1 MRDCEQFSEG
11 SRPRCICEGTAN
23 LPLYKINAYREQ
35 WGLAPLTEDQVTPYV
50 STPKLSD
57 PASQPRAEMPE
68 PATQR
73 PARLRR
79 PRATTAGGG
88 KPGGCGGCG
97 GSKRQK
103 LAPNGHGPGSKLLE
117 LFNTAG
123 VPHCQ
128 ACIDSAAKMDAWGVA
143 GCQERLGEIVED
155 ILPRAREWL
164 TEERPWAHKLLSV
177 TGLEDT
183 ALRVAVR
190 QKIQQAIAG

>member
-50 STPKLSD
+50 PVSRY
-57 PASQPRAEMPE
+57 AE
-68 PATQR
+68 PARPPRTPRPDSVPPRLPRLQR
-73 PARLRR
+73 PRT
-79 PRATTAGGG
+79 ATVTG
-88 KPGGCGGCG
+88 KKSGCGGCG
-97 GSKRQK
+97 GNKRRK

-117 LFNTAG
+117 LFGTAG

-190 QKIQQAIAG
+190 QKIQQAISAC